1 MNYIQAIIVVVGD
14 MNPAIYS
21 PAWLRRYRIAEEAE
35 IAASENENKGN
46 LVIAGAVDLAQ
57 IHCKSFMLGCERE
70 RFSCTVQDPQKFE
83 LLEEVV
89 SRIFLQLKHTPV
101 RAVGINFH
109 ADLPMQPDRPDAA
122 LRELFAARP
131 DRLDTLFPEGWGLTA
146 KVTSRGRWPRHQ
158 VTLSRQEGAVRL
170 ASNFHYEGDQLSS
183 GEHVQGLVQERFGAD
198 RVAFER
204 FAQELF
210 QA

>member
-35 IAASENENKGN
+35 IAASENENKER
-46 LVIAGAVDLAQ
+46 LVIAGALDLAQ
-57 IHCKSFMLGCERE
+57 IHCKSLMLTCERE
-70 RFSCTVQDPQKFE
+70 RFICTVPAAQNFG
-83 LLEEVV
+83 LLVDLV
-89 SRIFLQLKHTPV
+89 SRVFLQLKHTPV

-109 ADLPMQPDRPDAA
+109 ADVPMAAGRPATA
-122 LRELFAARP
+122 IRELFAASP
-131 DRLDTLFPEGWGLTA
+131 DRLDALFPDGWDLTA

-158 VTLSRQEGAVRL
+158 VTLSRQEAAVRL

-183 GEHVQGLVQERFGAD
+183 GENVQGLVQERFDAD
-198 RVAFER
+198 RAAFER